1 MHRNKKRKGEPPL
14 PNNPQ
19 LISGHPGLLFVSIVL
34 QKISSCIPWNICC
47 YFKYI
52 LSSSAC
58 NRLCLWEVLLWI
70 VGPAS
75 SCKSHELAGRKE
87 LTWVFQPHKQQSL
100 QLEHEAHSHSELFKT
115 ESFPNSALQ
124 VVCLIFFFWS
134 CLVLTLEGAFIQATD
149 Y

>member
-19 LISGHPGLLFVSIVL
+19 LISGHSGLLFVSIVL
-34 QKISSCIPWNICC
+34 QKISSCTLWNICC

-52 LSSSAC
+52 LSSSVC

-70 VGPAS
+70 QSAQLLQEPWTGWEEGAEPGS
-75 SCKSHELAGRKE
+75 FSLR
-87 LTWVFQPHKQQSL
+87 QNSL

-115 ESFPNSALQ
+115 ESFPNSAFQ
-124 VVCLIFFFWS
+124 VVSFIFFFWS
-134 CLVLTLEGAFIQATD
+134 CLVQTLEGAFIQAID